1 MRQEAREL
9 DANSEWISECA
20 ECVKYGERDGKGV
33 KKGVMRVCNCLQNM
47 GFERHRL
54 PKVLFSSAA

>member
-33 KKGVMRVCNCLQNM
+33 KKGRNEGLQLLTKH
-47 GFERHRL
+47 GI
-54 PKVLFSSAA
+54 